1 MITEQ
6 LFFTSALRIRD
17 GRTTSYEDRLL
28 ADIGLTRADLIKQKH
43 WFHRKAK

>member
-6 LFFTSALRIRD
+6 LFFTSALRIRE
-17 GRTTSYEDRLL
+17 GRNTAYEDRLL
-28 ADIGLTRADLIKQKH
+28 ADVGLTRADLIKQKR